1 MKISEMSVRRPVSTL
16 MLMLIAALLG
26 MVSLNLLPV
35 DLYPEIEVPVAVVS
49 VEDKGVAPQEIE
61 TLITKPVE
69 QSVSTVRN
77 LKTVTSYSREGNS
90 IVVVQ
95 FEYGTDMDFAALEMR
110 EKVDLVKGMLPD
122 TASTPLV
129 LKIDPNSTPIL
140 NIGISS
146 DMKLNDLKKLV
157 EDEMES
163 RFSRVEGVASVKIN
177 GGEKQEIKIKA
188 NKQKLDG
195 YNLSLEDIKNALM
208 SENINLPAGKI
219 NKGSKEILIR
229 STGEFTKIDEIRNI
243 PILLSNGQKILLS
256 DVANVNVGYKKQESI
271 SRLNGKNSISIDI
284 TKQSGANTVKTS
296 EKVLKELNN
305 VKKEFPE
312 LEILV
317 GFDQSDF
324 INKSINSVT
333 NSAISGGILA
343 IIVLFLFLRNLRSTF
358 IVGISIP
365 VSIISTFALMYFGNL
380 SINLISLGGLAL
392 GVGMLVDNSIVVLE
406 NIYRHRENGESI
418 KEAAINGSSEVSMA
432 VFASTMTTVAV
443 FLPIVFV
450 KGFTA
455 IIFKQLSFTVVFS
468 LLASLIV
475 AITVVPMM
483 ASKLLVAGEVKKRK
497 HTGFSLGRIMDVFSN
512 IIDKI
517 SVLYAKS
524 LFWILKHRKT
534 TVITAVL
541 VFVFSMFSIT
551 MIGGEFF
558 PSQDEGSFAV
568 DIKMPFGTSLKDSDK
583 IVKEVE
589 SLVDEIKEKEKVFSS
604 IGGSSEFSREA
615 SNKSSVTVS
624 LVNKKERKRSTSQI
638 VNELRKKVEKIP
650 GADIKVNESSS
661 MRGGGP
667 ESAAIEIQI
676 SGDDIDTLKE
686 IGENFKEKIKKIP
699 GTTQVKTDTEEGDP
713 EARIIIDRDRASFYG
728 VSTAMLSKEL
738 KNSIDGG
745 IAGTFKDNGTELD
758 LTVSVDDQVKESI
771 ENLKQINI
779 KTPLGIKVAIGEL
792 VKVEYAN
799 SPTQIARINRTRT
812 VTVSSQLE
820 NRDLQSVTKDIQKEL
835 STISMPQGYKYE
847 FTGQQED
854 MIEAFSSLGLALI
867 LSIIIVYM
875 ILASQFESLIHPFT
889 VMLSVPFALSGG
901 FLGLFIT
908 GKSLSVPA
916 LIGVIMLSGI
926 VVNNAIVLIDYII
939 QLRGRGLDRSK
950 AIQEAG
956 KSRFRPILMTTLTTV
971 LGLIPIALGIGE
983 GSETQSPMAV
993 VVIGGLTLST
1003 LLTLGFIPVM
1013 YTLFDDLNEKIKNFS
1028 FIKKRRAR
1036 ND

>member
-195 YNLSLEDIKNALM
+195 YNLSLEDIKSALM

-517 SVLYAKS
+517 SVLYAKL

-661 MRGGGP
+661 MGGGGP